1 MTTSQTIDW
10 NAIGSL
16 VNAYH
21 DATGQWLGYD
31 QIVALNWTPTS
42 TTSPG
47 PVTGSANATTIG
59 TGTDRFVIKLSED
72 AYNGDAQYTV
82 SVDGKQ
88 IGGTLTAHASHALGQ
103 SDTLTLLG
111 NWGSA
116 AHKVTVSF
124 LNDSYGGSAAT
135 DRNLHVDAVSY
146 NGKAQAGGKFD
157 LLANGSHDV
166 AIAATV
172 VSHAPSSTTVGTGAD
187 SLVIKL
193 SEDAYNGDAQYTV
206 SVDGKQVGG
215 TLTASALHSS
225 GQSDTLTLH
234 GNWGAGAHTVT
245 VTFLN
250 DLYGGSS
257 ATDRNLHVD
266 AISYNGKA
274 QAGGSFDLLSNGSH
288 DFAIA
293 STVTPPIS
301 SGVTTSG
308 ESILPSGYDLVWR
321 ETFDGGLGKFSH
333 NYGHVWAH
341 DGQVDIGSWAGDG
354 FGQSGAMIAPSG
366 SSAGF
371 GYGLFS
377 WTVKGNQDSAPG
389 AFMCLWPAS
398 DQWPGPELD
407 MAEVAPDGSVYST
420 IHWKGADG
428 SDQFQSYKLDG
439 IKFTDKHTYALDW
452 QDGRLTGYVDGVQKW
467 TTTEHVPKDFAHG
480 GENSVPGVGEQAAW
494 AAAYQNGD
502 NLVTL
507 YEATYST
514 HAVIA

>member
-1 MTTSQTIDW
+1 MAASTTSTSTKIDW
-10 NAIGSL
+10 NAIGAL

-21 DATGQWLGYD
+21 DATGKWVDYD
-31 QIVALNWTPTS
+31 SIVAMNWTPG
-42 TTSPG
+42 TTTVTPMPVPTPAPAPMPTPAPAAVNWNAIGALVTAYHDATGKWATYEDINAMGWKPG
-47 PVTGSANATTIG
+47 GTTTPAPSNPTPSNPTPSNPAPTTPAPVNTTLG
-59 TGTDRFVIKLSED
+59 TGKDTFVIKISED
-72 AYNGDAQYTV
+72 AYKGDAQYTIK
-82 SVDGKQ
+82 VDGQQ

-103 SDTLTLLG
+103 D
-111 NWGSA
+111 
-116 AHKVTVSF
+116 
-124 LNDSYGGSAAT
+124 D
-135 DRNLHVDAVSY
+135 
-146 NGKAQAGGKFD
+146 
-157 LLANGSHDV
+157 
-166 AIAATV
+166 I
-172 VSHAPSSTTVGTGAD
+172 
-187 SLVIKL
+187 I
-193 SEDAYNGDAQYTV
+193 
-206 SVDGKQVGG
+206 
-215 TLTASALHSS
+215 
-225 GQSDTLTLH
+225 TLH

-250 DLYGGSS
+250 DLYGGTS

-266 AISYNGKA
+266 AVSYNGKA
-274 QAGGSFDLLSNGSH
+274 QAGGDFDLNSNGSH

-293 STVTPPIS
+293 ATQVVTTPTTPTTPTNPSTPVTPPS
-301 SGVTTSG
+301 TSG

-341 DGQVDIGSWAGDG
+341 DGQVDIASWAGDG

-366 SSAGF
+366 PSAGF

-439 IKFTDKHTYALDW
+439 IKFTDKHTYAMDW

-514 HAVIA
+514 HSVIG